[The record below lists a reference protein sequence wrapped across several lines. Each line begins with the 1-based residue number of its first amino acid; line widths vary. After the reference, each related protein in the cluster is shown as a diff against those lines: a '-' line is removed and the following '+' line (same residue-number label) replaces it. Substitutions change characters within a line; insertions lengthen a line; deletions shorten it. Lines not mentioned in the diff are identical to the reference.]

1 MDDADK
7 WRVLLD
13 CVHESDVNAVANCGT
28 LAEALEYLK
37 KNYASKW
44 IFRELVQEKIGQIAH
59 VQQFDDNAGLRQLKK
74 QTDEVYAAVRL
85 WDSDKLFDTVYSRLL
100 TSIRLKV
107 LEKSKEER
115 SIGALQE
122 VLEEQVGMLLA
133 DEVVKRRR

>member
-85 WDSDKLFDTVYSRLL
+85 WDSDKLFDTVYSRLP

-107 LEKSKEER
+107 LEKSKAER
-115 SIGALQE
+115 SIGALRE